1 LTEVSMG
8 EGKTLEEKKIVTEQ
22 GERRIVI
29 IPRYCKGCEIC
40 VKLCPKSVLEIKSF
54 KASVVRIEDCIECM
68 QCEIRCPDF
77 AIEVYGSGRKGSG
90 E

>member
-1 LTEVSMG
+1 MG
-8 EGKTLEEKKIVTEQ
+8 AGNSPEEKKVVVRQ

-29 IPRYCKGCEIC
+29 TPRYCKGCEIC
-40 VKLCPKSVLEIKSF
+40 VMFCPKSVLEIKTF

-68 QCEIRCPDF
+68 QCELRCPDF

-90 E
+90 G